1 MASFSTPSSNAA
13 NVYSVRG
20 ICQIVGFTCL
30 LGFAIDMLVLTL
42 PPDLGNLQ
50 WRVGVMQQLSD
61 RSIVFLFG
69 AALTIFGSLDSRRWL
84 KRLSTLWLVVGVI
97 FFLSSLLI
105 ITDCLKLQQ
114 QAVNTISTQES
125 QIQTQIQSAQSNP
138 SALNGRVKPEDLT
151 RLSQELSSQ
160 ATNLKQ
166 SAQTSVIKTAAAS
179 IGNLIVVGL
188 GLISLG
194 RYGMNLRKSKAL

>member
-13 NVYSVRG
+13 NVYSARG
-20 ICQIVGFTCL
+20 ICQIVGLTCL

-42 PPDLGNLQ
+42 PPNPGNLQ

-84 KRLSTLWLVVGVI
+84 KRLSTLWLAVGVI
-97 FFLSSLLI
+97 FFLSSILI
-105 ITDCLKLQQ
+105 VTDCLKLQQ

-125 QIQTQIQSAQSNP
+125 QIQTQIQNAQSNP
-138 SALNGRVKPEDLT
+138 SALNSNVKPEDLT
-151 RLSQELSSQ
+151 RLSQQLSSQ

-188 GLISLG
+188 GLIGLG